1 LLNPVGAIVR
11 AIIAV
16 YDLIIWLKDNIQRIL
31 SFVNSVF
38 SSIANIAAGNIGGAA
53 NFIEGAIAKT
63 IPMILSGLA
72 QFLKLGGIVKKIKN
86 VIKKVKKPIEPLLL

>member
-1 LLNPVGAIVR
+1 
-11 AIIAV
+11 
-16 YDLIIWLKDNIQRIL
+16 
-31 SFVNSVF
+31 VF

-86 VIKKVKKPIEPLLL
+86 VF